1 MGCWNETCMLSGLP
15 IRMGDPVI
23 VYFLAPSR
31 RAGHNIYNCHDLYS
45 PIGFGING
53 IYDDYGRVEEIK
65 NNKAAIWTYKLLQHL
80 TKTYRIKLSEKAD
93 EETVKLS
100 NLFEYIKA
108 AERGWLT
115 LSEQKEKSTIPLTF
129 IHAGLYK
136 QILAEGGNRK
146 RYNTGRT
153 SYEMYT
159 ALADKYAEERK
170 RIEST
175 AKEKDAG
182 ILSLRY
188 NGRGFTR
195 HFTHYARNN
204 AVTNFLLENL
214 TDKTKDLRDLMV
226 EIMVFETC
234 MNISRMMWRTTAGK
248 GSQAVE
254 LAIPGIIADFIDS
267 TIAHEIQI
275 WKKDGDSTCD
285 PLKETLFDFEGD

>member
-1 MGCWNETCMLSGLP
+1 
-15 IRMGDPVI
+15 MGDPVVI
-23 VYFLAPSR
+23 YFLARSR
-31 RAGHNIYNCHDLYS
+31 RAGQNIYNCYDLYS
-45 PIGFGING
+45 PVGFGING
-53 IYDDYGRVEEIK
+53 IYDDYGRAEKIK
-65 NNKAAIWTYKLLQHL
+65 NNKATIWTYKLFQHL
-80 TKTYRIKLSEKAD
+80 TKIHHIKLSEKAD
-93 EETVKLS
+93 EKTAKLS

-115 LSEQKEKSTIPLTF
+115 LSEREEKSIISLTF
-129 IHAGLYK
+129 MHADLYK
-136 QILAEGGNRK
+136 QIIAEGGNRK

-159 ALADKYAEERK
+159 ALADRYTEKRK

-195 HFTHYARNN
+195 HFTDYARNS
-204 AVTNFLLENL
+204 AVTNPLLENL

-226 EIMVFETC
+226 ELMVFETC
-234 MNISRMMWRTTAGK
+234 MNISRMMWMTTAGK
-248 GSQAVE
+248 GSRAVE
-254 LAIPGIIADFIDS
+254 LAIPGIIADFIHSKIED
-267 TIAHEIQI
+267 EIQV
-275 WKKDGDSTCD
+275 WKEEGDSACD